1 MKRTFIA
8 IDIIPSVKLK
18 EDYELVRHR
27 LRLERISWVPEKNLH
42 FTLNFLGDTAEELLA
57 DIVQGIENLT
67 KRTTSFCLTL
77 RSFGV
82 FKNLHDPRV
91 IWIGCDPCPEIELIK
106 KELDNTLTILGL
118 EPENRTFS
126 PHITLGRVKNIHQ
139 QNQLAQLIT
148 MHKDTL
154 FQSQKVDKIILYESK
169 PTAAGATYLP
179 IEEFFLK

>member
-8 IDIIPSVKLK
+8 IEIIPSAKLK

-27 LRLERISWVPEKNLH
+27 LRLERISWVPDKNLH
-42 FTLNFLGDTAEELLA
+42 ITLNFLGDTAEELLA
-57 DIVQGIENLT
+57 DIAQCIENIT
-67 KRTTSFCLTL
+67 KRSTSFYLSL
-77 RSFGV
+77 HSFGV
-82 FKNLHDPRV
+82 FRNLHDPRV
-91 IWIGCDPCPEIELIK
+91 IWIGCDPCPEVEQIK
-106 KELDNTLTILGL
+106 KELDNTLAILGF

-126 PHITLGRVKNIHQ
+126 PHITLGRVKIIHQ

-148 MHKDTL
+148 MHKDTF

-169 PTAAGATYLP
+169 PTATGATYLL